1 MRQDGGFL
9 LDSDPILFLAWE
21 KMAVLDSEVKEVGG
35 EDDVAEV
42 VLDGLQ
48 VKVALFIDPGVLL
61 QVVYAWP
68 SHLGLLDQLL
78 VDVY

>member
-1 MRQDGGFL
+1 M
-9 LDSDPILFLAWE
+9 
-21 KMAVLDSEVKEVGG
+21 
-35 EDDVAEV
+35 AEV

-68 SHLGLLDQLL
+68 GHLGLLDQLL